1 MVFNKAITLQ
11 ELLSF
16 PNKSPKS
23 LLGLHKF
30 NLAKNFFAFNA
41 NHNETER
48 SSDKFTKLNSDCL
61 WFF

>member
-16 PNKSPKS
+16 PNSPKS

-30 NLAKNFFAFNA
+30 NLARKFFAFNA
-41 NHNETER
+41 NHNERER
-48 SSDKFTKLNSDCL
+48 YRDNFTKLNSDCL